1 MNADRTAQA
10 VWSGLD
16 FGLDGCYMRVGFA
29 SWLSWVGLW
38 TGCCISDM
46 KSLFE
51 QTKPISDKEL
61 GIMWL
66 AAVFWKILGR
76 GASRRAEL
84 AARSEKPFLFCI
96 LLHRACGIRFEGG
109 LSILR

>member
-1 MNADRTAQA
+1 MRCGSRAEWFADVVAD
-10 VWSGLD
+10 GLAGVR
-16 FGLDGCYMRVGFA
+16 FF
-29 SWLSWVGLW
+29 
-38 TGCCISDM
+38 
-46 KSLFE
+46 FE

-96 LLHRACGIRFEGG
+96 LLHRTCGIRFEGG
-109 LSILR
+109 LSISR